1 MPAIDTRNGQISV
14 SEFASQIGKLG
25 GAARAK
31 SLSKQRLSQIGR
43 MGARAKKVRRDLAL
57 QRSEEEM
64 GVHEALTAGV
74 VG

>member
-1 MPAIDTRNGQISV
+1 MIDTNNGEMSV
-14 SEFASQIGKLG
+14 REFASQIGKLG

-43 MGARAKKVRRDLAL
+43 MGARAKKVKRDLDM
-57 QRSEEEM
+57 QRSEAEM
-64 GVHEALTAGV
+64 EAHEALAAGV